1 VPRRSAVRLVVALA
15 PALILVGGIVA
26 LVITTHT
33 PNSTQSLGPQL
44 PGPPLMFPSPN
55 ATYTGDRIWYNFT
68 VTVDRAN
75 LTWAMLQFHVTPG
88 PLTRDS
94 ANWTLNAR
102 DSGSVVVAAFS
113 EAGGNWTT
121 DSASFVSTGETIV
134 LETDSPLT
142 MGAFGVSCPTLGPG
156 NWTVGLS

>member
-1 VPRRSAVRLVVALA
+1 
-15 PALILVGGIVA
+15 
-26 LVITTHT
+26 
-33 PNSTQSLGPQL
+33 
-44 PGPPLMFPSPN
+44 MFPSPN

-88 PLTRDS
+88 PLTRDP

-102 DSGSVVVAAFS
+102 DSGSVMVAAFG

-121 DSASFVSTGETIV
+121 GSTFLVTTGETIV

-142 MGAFGVSCPTLGPG
+142 MGEFGVSCPTLGPG
-156 NWTVGLS
+156 NWTVELS